1 MSFTY
6 NETRI
11 AFINSH
17 LAAHLSKWE
26 YRNQDYCQIVTNLT
40 LQPPNKFAPSS
51 FLPSLFLLIYSCFP
65 CYFTFSFSFPP
76 YLHVPLPFLPFLL
89 SFSLFI
95 SASLATLPFP
105 SPFLHICMSLSSF
118 FSLFLLIYFY
128 FPCCFTSSFICL
140 SLFFPPSRCLFAP
153 LSSLSFYFRP
163 PDFFTFSFS
172 VPPYLFLL
180 DLFTFSF
187 SLPVPAC
194 PSSLFPSGFP
204 CALPPP
210 STSFPFPSVFPVYY
224 LS

>member
-51 FLPSLFLLIYSCFP
+51 FLPSFLPSFSLSPYLFLLPLLF
-65 CYFTFSFSFPP
+65 
-76 YLHVPLPFLPFLL
+76 YLFLL
-89 SFSLFI
+89 LSSTFAR
-95 SASLATLPFP
+95 AS
-105 SPFLHICMSLSSF
+105 SSF
-118 FSLFLLIYFY
+118 FSSFLLFLLIYFY